1 MINEIGNTPEGQF
14 MLGRLQGRQ
23 NQRARGEQTSGRIKQ
38 TTRRADDYWRGT
50 DFNDGENF
58 EDSQSWADS
67 YDDYDQY
74 GDFDSEAYERNQ
86 QERERDQE
94 RQSELYSRV
103 QNKLNKKTKNENK
116 NMSKKNTIKLNES
129 DYKVKFALQTLNYY
143 YDYAM
148 ECFNDPHRGYP
159 KQAVA
164 KVIQAAKTLLPYKGQ
179 GVDVKNALIK
189 AKELSNL
196 AKREVEIDRKGRE
209 ISDNEGGLAYM
220 DYLDSVGK
228 IPMVGESVKKGVIN
242 KNKNTMKKQLNE
254 TIEPK
259 HLEFLEDFIGGSY
272 MDIADGTKT
281 FNDAFNEFLQFVK
294 VPFSPAEIKKLQKK
308 GRQILLQAEKEQDE
322 LFDEIGGFDS
332 VDYRQNYYENKK
344 RTVKL
349 TEAKLKNIITECVRE
364 TLRDIL

>member
-38 TTRRADDYWRGT
+38 TTKRADDYWRGT

-103 QNKLNKKTKNENK
+103 QNKLSKKAKNENK
-116 NMSKKNTIKLNES
+116 NMSKKNT
-129 DYKVKFALQTLNYY
+129 
-143 YDYAM
+143 
-148 ECFNDPHRGYP
+148 
-159 KQAVA
+159 
-164 KVIQAAKTLLPYKGQ
+164 
-179 GVDVKNALIK
+179 
-189 AKELSNL
+189 
-196 AKREVEIDRKGRE
+196 
-209 ISDNEGGLAYM
+209 
-220 DYLDSVGK
+220 
-228 IPMVGESVKKGVIN
+228 
-242 KNKNTMKKQLNE
+242 MKKQLNE
-254 TIEPK
+254 RIEPK
-259 HLEFLEDFIGGSY
+259 HLEFLEEFIAGSY
-272 MDIADGTKT
+272 MDIAAGRKT
-281 FNDAFNEFLQFVK
+281 FKDAFNDFLNFVK
-294 VPFSPAEIKKLQKK
+294 APFTPAELKKLQAK
-308 GRQILLQAEKEQDE
+308 GRKILLQAEKEQDE

-349 TEAKLKNIITECVRE
+349 TESKLKNIITESVRE
-364 TLRDIL
+364 ALRDIL

>member
-116 NMSKKNTIKLNES
+116 NMSKKNTIRLNES
-129 DYKVKFALQTLNYY
+129 DNKVKFALQTLNYY

-148 ECFNDPHRGYP
+148 ECFNDPHRGFP

-164 KVIQAAKTLLPYKGQ
+164 NVIKAAKTLLPYKGQ
-179 GVDVKNALIK
+179 GEDVKNALIK
-189 AKELSNL
+189 AKQLSNL
-196 AKREVEIDRKGRE
+196 AKREVEIDRKGQE

-242 KNKNTMKKQLNE
+242 KNKNTIKKQLNE
-254 TIEPK
+254 RIEPK
-259 HLEFLEDFIGGSY
+259 HLEFLEEFIAGSY
-272 MDIADGTKT
+272 MDIAAGRKT
-281 FNDAFNEFLQFVK
+281 FKEAFNEFLNFVK
-294 VPFSPAEIKKLQKK
+294 VPFTPAELKKLQAK
-308 GRQILLQAEKEQDE
+308 GRKILLQAEKEQDE

-332 VDYRQNYYENKK
+332 VDDRQNYYENKK

-349 TEAKLKNIITECVRE
+349 TESKLKNIITECVRE
-364 TLRDIL
+364 TLREIL